1 MKAVSINVTDV
12 IERANTSPLQYL
24 IVALCS
30 LVLFVG
36 GFDTE
41 AMSVNRSKYG
51 AF

>member
-1 MKAVSINVTDV
+1 MKAVSIDVTDV